1 MWVNIRSR
9 VNKRGQEDEG
19 VKIIVKLLYYLSRYH
34 QGIGFSTVLEEHQG
48 MGFLDVL
55 KEHQCIGFSK
65 CDVGGSIG
73 VSAVLKEH
81 QGIGFSVVL
90 EEHHVGVLL
99 LKNIKHCIGV
109 F

>member
-1 MWVNIRSR
+1 M
-9 VNKRGQEDEG
+9 
-19 VKIIVKLLYYLSRYH
+19 
-34 QGIGFSTVLEEHQG
+34 GFLDVLEEHQG
-48 MGFLDVL
+48 IGFL
-55 KEHQCIGFSK
+55 K

-99 LKNIKHCIGV
+99 LKNIKHCIRV